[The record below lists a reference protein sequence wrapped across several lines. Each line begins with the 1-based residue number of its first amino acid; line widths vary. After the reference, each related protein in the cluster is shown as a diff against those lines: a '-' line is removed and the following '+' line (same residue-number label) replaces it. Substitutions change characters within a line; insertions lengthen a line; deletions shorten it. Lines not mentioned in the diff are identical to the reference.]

1 MSWLID
7 KVWDR
12 LMIRYKLIC
21 NKSHEFEGWFRSSD
35 DYQRQTKR
43 GLVDCPECGSRHVRK
58 ALMAPSVARRDKGR
72 PTAAR
77 EDTGQATGAQQ
88 PVTVANAVSAEHQDF
103 AARRREILAMMRK
116 LRSEVL
122 ANSENVGD
130 RFPEEARKMHYRE
143 VEPRAVHGEA
153 TLSEVKELLEEGVDI
168 YPVPQVPDEHN

>member
-1 MSWLID
+1 
-7 KVWDR
+7 
-12 LMIRYKLIC
+12 MIRYKLIC

-35 DYQRQTKR
+35 DYQRQAKR
-43 GLVDCPECGSRHVRK
+43 GLVDCPECGSRQVRK

-72 PTAAR
+72 STSGRDEAR
-77 EDTGQATGAQQ
+77 QAPAPQQ

-153 TLSEVKELLEEGVDI
+153 TASEVKELLDEGVDI